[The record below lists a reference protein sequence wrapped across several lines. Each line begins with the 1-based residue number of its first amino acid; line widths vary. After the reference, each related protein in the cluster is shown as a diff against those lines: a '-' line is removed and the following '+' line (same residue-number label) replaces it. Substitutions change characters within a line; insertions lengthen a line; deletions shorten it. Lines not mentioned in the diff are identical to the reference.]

1 MCKSI
6 VVMVE
11 KQTFRTALVA
21 GLVSLL
27 VSFGVSADQDNE
39 ADKSWTDEVDK
50 SIQFG
55 AQTEQNAADKAL
67 NAVRTISTNI
77 QDLKLDVIDLNKDLR
92 LMEEQLLFPSST
104 KFSFFVSLDTGQ
116 FFTLESVKLKL
127 DGKLV
132 ATHLYSDKQRQAMAR
147 GGIQKLYITNLNEGK
162 HSLTVF
168 FTGMD
173 PNGRPSKRAQS
184 LDFEKGPGSGYVE
197 LAISDNGAL
206 QEPVFEI
213 RQW

>member
-1 MCKSI
+1 
-6 VVMVE
+6 MV
-11 KQTFRTALVA
+11 KKRMFRDALFGV
-21 GLVSLL
+21 LMSLL
-27 VSFGVSADQDNE
+27 LSLSALADQGE
-39 ADKSWTDEVDK
+39 KSEKANSNWTENVDK

-55 AQTEQNAADKAL
+55 AQTEQKAADKAL
-67 NAVRTISTNI
+67 SAVREISKNI
-77 QDLKLDVIDLNKDLR
+77 QNLKLDVIDLNKDLR

-104 KFSFFVSLDTGQ
+104 KFSFFVSLETGQ
-116 FFTLESVKLKL
+116 FFTLESIKLKL

-162 HSLTVF
+162 HGLTVF
-168 FTGMD
+168 FTGLG
-173 PNGRPSKRAQS
+173 PNGRPYKRAQS
-184 LDFEKGPGSGYVE
+184 LDFEKGAGSGYVE
-197 LAISDNGAL
+197 IAISDNGSL